1 MYNYYLFYKPY
12 NILSQFTDEGNKQGY
27 GSLITIPK
35 DVYNVGR
42 LDSDSEGLMILTN
55 DKSLNQLLLQPK
67 NAHKRTYYV
76 LVEGVVT
83 EKAIQQLREGVSITI
98 DGQSYDTRR
107 ADGRIIDTP
116 ELPERNPPVRFRKTV
131 TDTWIELKLTE
142 GKNRQVRKM
151 TAAVGFPTLRLVR
164 VAIGGITMDDP
175 TPGKLVEL
183 TRNFIIQN
191 MDV

>member
-1 MYNYYLFYKPY
+1 MYNYYLFYKPF

-27 GSLITIPK
+27 GSLVTIPK

-55 DKSLNQLLLQPK
+55 DKSLNQLLLNPK

-76 LVEGVVT
+76 QVEGT
-83 EKAIQQLREGVSITI
+83 ITDEALQKLRDGISITI
-98 DGQSYDTRR
+98 DGSSYRTRR
-107 ADGRIIDTP
+107 ADARRIEMP

-131 TDTWIELKLTE
+131 PDSWIELRLTE

-151 TAAVGFPTLRLVR
+151 TAAVGYPTLRLVR
-164 VAIGGITMDDP
+164 VAIGKITMENP
-175 TPGKLVEL
+175 EPGKLIEL
-183 TRNFIIQN
+183 SREFIIQN

>member
-27 GSLITIPK
+27 GTLVTIPK

-55 DKSLNQLLLQPK
+55 DKSLNQLLLHPK

-83 EKAIQQLREGVSITI
+83 DEAIQQLKDGVTVTI
-98 DGQSYDTRR
+98 DGQSYDTRSSD
-107 ADGRIIDTP
+107 ARIIETP

-164 VAIGGITMDDP
+164 VAIGGIKMDDP
-175 TPGKLVEL
+175 APGKLVEL
-183 TRNFIIQN
+183 TRSFIIQN

>member
-27 GSLITIPK
+27 GSLVTIPK

-55 DKSLNQLLLQPK
+55 DKSLNQLLLHPK

-76 LVEGVVT
+76 LVEGVIT
-83 EKAIQQLREGVSITI
+83 DEAIQQLKDGVTVTI
-98 DGQSYDTRR
+98 DGQSYDTRSSD
-107 ADGRIIDTP
+107 ARIIETP
-116 ELPERNPPVRFRKTV
+116 ELPERNPPVRLRKTV

-164 VAIGGITMDDP
+164 VAIGGIKMDDP
-175 TPGKLVEL
+175 APGKLVEL

-191 MDV
+191 MDL